1 MLLYLGVR
9 RLSFLPRKQKGSRR
23 KSAKGRRKISNARR
37 SAFSI
42 LAIIVFLLA
51 GIYGLRLIENRLFV
65 WLPQKELPS
74 SDYSS
79 IKKELD
85 RDLSVVFFRLGVSRG
100 QVSSKEIPKSSKEGL
115 EWNLSEMRVNL
126 PTGVSGKD
134 VESALGD
141 SISNKNYE
149 QKFRRGKNYVISE
162 IWFNNSLLSTIRFDI
177 NKDRAEEA
185 SDHIIGQRDRDTHH
199 AKTEEWKTASFGKGE
214 RLNFP
219 AADNGK
225 PKVVI
230 IVDDMGFNKD
240 SVDRLLEMEAP
251 INFAILPYQPYSRYA
266 AEKAQ
271 QRGWDVI
278 LHLPMEPKNVSG
290 YVGHDAGDGV
300 LLESLPKKE
309 IIKTLDD
316 NISAVPFVKG
326 VNNHMGSKFTE
337 NPELMEIVLKELNSK
352 GLFFIDSKTS
362 ADSKG
367 FEIAKTLG
375 LKTAIRD
382 VFLDQA
388 SQDERYVNSQIL
400 RLVHISKVKGYAVG
414 ICHPYPETLK
424 ALRYMLPK
432 IKGDVEV
439 TKVSSLLN

>member
-1 MLLYLGVR
+1 
-9 RLSFLPRKQKGSRR
+9 
-23 KSAKGRRKISNARR
+23 
-37 SAFSI
+37 
-42 LAIIVFLLA
+42 
-51 GIYGLRLIENRLFV
+51 LRLIEGRLFV
-65 WLPQKELPS
+65 RLPKKKLAS
-74 SDYSS
+74 SDYSN

-85 RDLSVVFFRLGVSRG
+85 RDLSVVFFRLGVSRDL
-100 QVSSKEIPKSSKEGL
+100 VSSKKIPKRGRGGI

-126 PTGVSGKD
+126 PRGVSDKD
-134 VESALGD
+134 VESTFGG
-141 SISNKNYE
+141 SISNRNLE
-149 QKFRRGKNYVISE
+149 QKFKRGKDYIISE
-162 IWFNNSLLSTIRFDI
+162 IGFNNSLLYRIRFDL
-177 NKDRAEEA
+177 NKEGAEGT
-185 SDHIIGQRDRDTHH
+185 SNQIIGDRDRDTHH
-199 AKTEEWKTASFGKGE
+199 NKTEEWKTASFGKGE

-219 AADNGK
+219 AADKEK

-230 IVDDMGFNKD
+230 IVDDLGFNKD
-240 SVDRLLEMEAP
+240 SVDRLLEMEVP

-266 AEKAQ
+266 AEKAK

-278 LHLPMEPKNVSG
+278 LHLPMEPKSTSG
-290 YVGHDAGDGV
+290 YVGRDAGDGV

-316 NISAVPFVKG
+316 NILAVPFVKG

-375 LKTAIRD
+375 MKTAIRD

-424 ALRYMLPK
+424 ALTYMLPA
-432 IKGDVEV
+432 IEGEVEV

>member
-1 MLLYLGVR
+1 M
-9 RLSFLPRKQKGSRR
+9 PRTQKGSRR
-23 KSAKGRRKISNARR
+23 KSAKSRRKISNARR
-37 SAFSI
+37 LAISI
-42 LAIIVFLLA
+42 LAIMVFLLV

-65 WLPQKELPS
+65 RLPQKKLAS
-74 SDYSS
+74 SDYSN

-85 RDLSVVFFRLGVSRG
+85 RDLSVVFFRLGVSRDL
-100 QVSSKEIPKSSKEGL
+100 VSSKEIPERGKVGI

-126 PTGVSGKD
+126 PRGVSDED
-134 VESALGD
+134 VQSTFED
-141 SISNKNYE
+141 SISNKNVE
-149 QKFRRGKNYVISE
+149 QEFKRGKDYVISE
-162 IWFNNSLLSTIRFDI
+162 IGFNSSLLYRIRFDL
-177 NKDRAEEA
+177 NKEGAEGISNQNMGE
-185 SDHIIGQRDRDTHH
+185 GGRDTHH
-199 AKTEEWKTASFGKGE
+199 EKTEEWKTASFGKGD

-219 AADNGK
+219 AMEKEK

-230 IVDDMGFNKD
+230 IVDDMGFNRD

-251 INFAILPYQPYSRYA
+251 INFAILPYKPYSRYA

-271 QRGWDVI
+271 QRGWDVL
-278 LHLPMEPKNVSG
+278 LHLPMEPKSTSG

-300 LLESLPKKE
+300 LLESLPKNE

-337 NPELMEIVLKELNSK
+337 NPELMEVVLKELNSK

-367 FEIAKTLG
+367 FEIAKALG
-375 LKTAIRD
+375 MKTAIRD

-400 RLVHISKVKGYAVG
+400 RLVHVSKVKGFAVG
-414 ICHPYPETLK
+414 ICHPYPETLM

-432 IKGDVEV
+432 IEADVEV
-439 TKVSSLLN
+439 TNVSSLLN